1 VGGPDGNGPEP
12 SGPSPWSYVGLG
24 FEIAVPLVAGVFLGR
39 WLDAWLGTAPW
50 LLLVGALLG
59 MIAGFLAFFR
69 VVLPPRKGGGAR

>member
-1 VGGPDGNGPEP
+1 MGGPDGIGPEP

-59 MIAGFLAFFR
+59 MTAGFLALFR
-69 VVLPPRKGGGAR
+69 VVLPPRRGGGEQ